1 MPLNLEIVTS
11 ERTVFEGK
19 VDMVTVPGGGGEM
32 GILPNHAPVLS
43 TLRPGELRVK
53 VNGET
58 HEFAIG
64 GGFVD
69 IHNNRVIILADS
81 AERADEIDIA
91 RAEAARV
98 RAQELLKNPPPNK
111 EELLKL
117 EAAYRRSE
125 VRLRVAQHR
134 RRKSGPST
142 STSNSVV
149 THESVQS

>member
-1 MPLNLEIVTS
+1 MPLHLEIVTS
-11 ERTVFEGK
+11 DRTVYDGP

-53 VNGET
+53 VGGDT
-58 HEFAIG
+58 QLFAIG

-81 AERADEIDIA
+81 AERADEIDMA

-98 RAQELLKNPPPNK
+98 RAQDMLKNPPPNK

-125 VRLRVAQHR
+125 VRLRVAQQR
-134 RRKSGPST
+134 RITRRSSSSSSQG
-142 STSNSVV
+142 
-149 THESVQS
+149 E